1 MEMKFRRYE
10 RDIIFNGMKRLLFLF
25 SLILISCNYTTN
37 TVFQKNI
44 KCENCLVAKEET
56 AVGIAESILFENY
69 GKDQIEDQRPYKVT
83 IENDSIWDIKGTFN
97 SIGFGGVFD
106 IKISAKNGKV
116 LYMIHGK

>member
-1 MEMKFRRYE
+1 MKFRRYE
-10 RDIIFNGMKRLLFLF
+10 RDIIFNGMKRLLFLV